1 MNCAITQV
9 PAIQQ
14 GHAPP
19 PRGELVA
26 LGSEH
31 LAPCVALDQRCL
43 NGLWTA
49 KQWET
54 ELRAGDR
61 PCLGLQ
67 MGGELVG
74 IACGWLVVDELHIT
88 AIAVD
93 PNQRRLGLGRR
104 LLLGLLQEGLQRGAA
119 HATLEVASGNQAA
132 RRLYEGCGF
141 RTAGCRRGYY
151 RNGDDALIQWVRLR
165 DSEGVRIAALF

>member
-1 MNCAITQV
+1 V

-14 GHAPP
+14 GHAPRP
-19 PRGELVA
+19 GGELVV

-31 LAPCVALDQRCL
+31 LEPCLALDQRCL

-49 KQWET
+49 KQWEQ
-54 ELRAGDR
+54 ELKAADR

-67 MGGELVG
+67 VGEELVG

-93 PNQRRLGLGRR
+93 PNHRRLGLGRL

-119 HATLEVASGNQAA
+119 QATLEVSSSNQAA
-132 RRLYEGCGF
+132 RRLYEGGGF
-141 RTAGCRRGYY
+141 RTSGCRRGYY
-151 RNGDDALIQWVRLR
+151 RTGDDALIQWMCFR

>member
-1 MNCAITQV
+1 V

-14 GHAPP
+14 GHAPRP
-19 PRGELVA
+19 GGELVV

-31 LAPCVALDQRCL
+31 LEPCLALDQRCL

-49 KQWET
+49 KQWEQ
-54 ELRAGDR
+54 ELKAADR

-67 MGGELVG
+67 VGEELVG

-93 PNQRRLGLGRR
+93 PNHRRLGLGRL

-119 HATLEVASGNQAA
+119 QATLEVSSSNQAA

-141 RTAGCRRGYY
+141 RTSGCRRGYY
-151 RNGDDALIQWVRLR
+151 RNGDDALIQWMCFR